1 PVRDCEDAGTRRE
14 GKESG
19 VHTIYPKSS
28 PAGVR
33 VYCEVHEGQS
43 WTVFLARHHQST
55 QENFTRSWQ
64 DYKKGFGDPE
74 GEHWLGNE
82 NLHTLTG
89 GETRY
94 RLRVEAT
101 NLQGEQR
108 YGEWR
113 VFRVAPEDNRYR
125 LTVEQYSSSST
136 LGDGLNYH
144 NGQSFTTVDRDHDT
158 NPSINCAVH
167 HGGGGWWWRWGWR
180 WGWVCGDVN
189 PTGPLHLSDL
199 HQDPWEVMS
208 WVSFTPGDGRWVKL
222 SSLTMMVIK
231 S

>member
-1 PVRDCEDAGTRRE
+1 ALITDKEHTINIQNNTINIQNNTINTQHNTIQNLEERLQYFSKQPVRDCEDVYKAG

-33 VYCEVHEGQS
+33 VYCEVQEGQS
-43 WTVFLARHHQST
+43 WTVFLARHHQT
-55 QENFTRSWQ
+55 PNENFTRSWQ

-125 LTVEQYSSSST
+125 LTVEQYNSSST

-144 NGQSFTTVDRDHDT
+144 NGGSFTTVDRDHDT
-158 NPSINCAVH
+158 NPSISKC
-167 HGGGGWWWRWGWR
+167 
-180 WGWVCGDVN
+180 
-189 PTGPLHLSDL
+189 
-199 HQDPWEVMS
+199 
-208 WVSFTPGDGRWVKL
+208 
-222 SSLTMMVIK
+222 
-231 S
+231 

>member
-1 PVRDCEDAGTRRE
+1 MKVF
-14 GKESG
+14 
-19 VHTIYPKSS
+19 VSS

-33 VYCEVHEGQS
+33 VYCEVQEGQS
-43 WTVFLARHHQST
+43 WTVFLARHHQT
-55 QENFTRSWQ
+55 PNENFTRSWQ

-125 LTVEQYSSSST
+125 LTVQQYNSSST

-158 NPSINCAVH
+158 HPSTNCAVV
-167 HGGGGWWWRWGWR
+167 HGGRWRGRWG
-180 WGWVCGDVN
+180 VCGLVN
-189 PTGPLHLSDL
+189 PTGPLDLSDP
-199 HQDPWEVMS
+199 HQGPWEVMS
-208 WVSFTPGDGRWVKL
+208 WVPFTRGDSGWVKL
-222 SSLTMMVIK
+222 SSVTMMVIK
-231 S
+231 SED